1 MSLHP
6 QGQGTE
12 QNRLF
17 PALSHQHSSFYFL
30 MRSPRGARGLGSGG
44 GEGVTGGTP
53 CKGPLSTQEGPSLLE
68 QWGICQGAWGGGT
81 IRQPELCS
89 CPGEAGGA
97 AEDGALSA
105 LGSGLYSPAYFA
117 PSWLTHR
124 GRQPGFWLATE
135 GLSTCTHHI
144 CSGCPQLSLNKQTL
158 TPALPAA
165 PSPHQTQLA

>member
-1 MSLHP
+1 MSLRP

-53 CKGPLSTQEGPSLLE
+53 CKGPLSTQEGPSLPE

-81 IRQPELCS
+81 IGSLNS
-89 CPGEAGGA
+89 A
-97 AEDGALSA
+97 A
-105 LGSGLYSPAYFA
+105 LGSGLYSPACFA
-117 PSWLTHR
+117 PAWLTHR

-144 CSGCPQLSLNKQTL
+144 CSGYPQLSLSKQTL

-165 PSPHQTQLA
+165 PSPRQTQLA